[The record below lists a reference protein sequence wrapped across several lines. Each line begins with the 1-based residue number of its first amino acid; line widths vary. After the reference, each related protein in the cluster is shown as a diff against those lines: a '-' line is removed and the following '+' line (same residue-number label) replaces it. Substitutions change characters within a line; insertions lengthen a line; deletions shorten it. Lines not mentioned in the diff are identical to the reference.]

1 MTHNRIGHGPDPA
14 KDEAILSD
22 LLQLEQSAYQCRSI
36 VNTELQTPAGADC
49 AQLCAQDLLFS
60 LLTDKLD
67 RWLVVLQWRISTDFS
82 CDDSAWRFHA
92 S

>member
-67 RWLVVLQWRISTDFS
+67 RWLVVLQWRISTDFFGA
-82 CDDSAWRFHA
+82 DSAWGCHGI
-92 S
+92 

>member
-1 MTHNRIGHGPDPA
+1 MTHNRIGRGPLPS
-14 KDEAILSD
+14 KDEASLSD
-22 LLQLEQSAYQCRSI
+22 LLHIEHSAHECRSI
-36 VNTELQTPAGADC
+36 ANTELKTPTGADC